1 MSQSS
6 GPVICFIDDDPV
18 EVDVFKK
25 VFGEDFS
32 VIASTKLTSILEQLE
47 STKKRPRLFVL
58 DLYFPKGRE
67 SSQAERAQMIKLLG
81 KVEDAQRE
89 LSEYLFTIGQDKSG
103 GIEMLR
109 RVREKYPS
117 VPIVFYTRKGT
128 LEDAIC
134 CKREGAED
142 VLRKPPPENFD
153 ETGDIKQ
160 QLEETALKHR
170 DTLAHEFN
178 RLVCTSGWRKIKKIV
193 KFLWDNWGKF

>member
-1 MSQSS
+1 MSQNN
-6 GPVICFIDDDPV
+6 GPLICFIDDDPV

-32 VIASTKLTSILEQLE
+32 VIASTKLTSVLEQLE

-58 DLYFPKGRE
+58 DLYFPQGRE
-67 SSQAERAQMIKLLG
+67 SSQAERAQMIKLRG

-89 LSEYLFTIGQDKSG
+89 LSKYLFTIGQDKRG

-109 RVREKYPS
+109 SLQEKYPT
-117 VPIVFYTRKGT
+117 VPVVFYTRKGT
-128 LEDAIC
+128 LEDAIY
-134 CKREGAED
+134 CKAEGAD
-142 VLRKPPPENFD
+142 AVLKKPPPENFD
-153 ETGDIKQ
+153 ETGNIKQ
-160 QLEETALKHR
+160 QLEEAALRHK
-170 DTLAHEFN
+170 DTLTREFN

>member
-1 MSQSS
+1 MSQSN

-18 EVDVFKK
+18 EVDVFKT

-32 VIASTKLTSILEQLE
+32 VIASTKLTSVLEQLE
-47 STKKRPRLFVL
+47 SVQKRPRLFVL

-67 SSQAERAQMIKLLG
+67 SSQTERTQMIKLRG
-81 KVEDAQRE
+81 KVEHAQRE

-103 GIEMLR
+103 GIEILR

-128 LEDAIC
+128 LEDAIY
-134 CKREGAED
+134 CKVEGADD
-142 VLRKPPPENFD
+142 VLKKPPPENFD

-160 QLEETALKHR
+160 QLEEAALRHK
-170 DTLAHEFN
+170 DTLTREFD
-178 RLVCTSGWRKIKKIV
+178 RLACTSGWRKIKKIA